1 MYQQYNLMVLL
12 RRTLNQGLPAE
23 IAENIVDFLPRLG
36 KETSGT
42 IQSKFKKTPPNKK
55 HGVRKIML
63 KRDQHKT

>member
-1 MYQQYNLMVLL
+1 MVLL

-23 IAENIVDFLPRLG
+23 TAEKIVKFLPRPG

-42 IQSKFKKTPPNKK
+42 IHSKFKKTQPNQK